1 MINLLLL
8 HLKEDENLL
17 LDYKNSQDNYKK
29 QYGKNYKRYILEDV
43 NLKDGTITV
52 KEKRGNKP
60 RVMSIDSALNTFK
73 FIVGYFDSDLKVAK
87 KVKDN

>member
-1 MINLLLL
+1 MNLFERMD
-8 HLKEDENLL
+8 KEKKHSFVIGTGVKM
-17 LDYKNSQDNYKK
+17 LD
-29 QYGKNYKRYILEDV
+29 GRTWHVYILEDV

-73 FIVGYFDSDLKVAK
+73 FIVGYFDSDLKDTK
-87 KVKDN
+87 KVSTKTD